1 MEKRPKTEK
10 RNILIG
16 VTGSVAAIKVG
27 EFIERLR
34 DASLRSGFEID
45 LKVVATKSAK
55 SLFTSSAVD
64 SMVDCEDEFREWNRI
79 GDDILHISLRQW
91 ADLYIILPLTAN
103 TLVKPIGLGFWQT
116 RRELSL
122 DLPDSHITSRI
133 PGCWYFFFNAILA
146 MGLLAE
152 PYPTRQ
158 SWEIPPHDYNNSSQS
173 LTFPQTNIARAW
185 DFKKPIIVCP
195 AMNNFM
201 WEHPIT
207 LRQIETIQSFGY
219 KVVLPIEKKLACGEF
234 GMGGMQEID
243 RIVEIVILEL
253 TQSQHI

>member
-34 DASLRSGFEID
+34 DASLRNAFEID
-45 LKVVATKSAK
+45 LKVVATNSAK

-64 SMVDCEDEFREWNRI
+64 SMVECEDEFREWNRI

-103 TLVKPIGLGFWQT
+103 TLGKLSNGLC
-116 RRELSL
+116 
-122 DLPDSHITSRI
+122 D
-133 PGCWYFFFNAILA
+133 NIL
-146 MGLLAE
+146 
-152 PYPTRQ
+152 
-158 SWEIPPHDYNNSSQS
+158 
-173 LTFPQTNIARAW
+173 TNIARAW

-219 KVVLPIEKKLACGEF
+219 KVVLPIQKKLACGEF

-243 RIVEIVILEL
+243 RIVEIVIFEL
-253 TQSQHI
+253 SKSQHM

>member
-103 TLVKPIGLGFWQT
+103 TLGKLSNGLCDNILLSPYVWVFGRHAESSAWICQIPISH
-116 RRELSL
+116 REYQ
-122 DLPDSHITSRI
+122 D
-133 PGCWYFFFNAILA
+133 A
-146 MGLLAE
+146 AE